1 MKFPD
6 GTDSIIDRL
15 GYVLQS
21 DNSVLVASLAA
32 TFGIYFIA
40 SFLFG
45 DPWHM
50 FTSFPQYLLMA
61 PSFINVLNV
70 YAFCNLHDVSW
81 GTKGSDKDDALPAVK
96 SKKEK
101 GGEATAE
108 TNVMKQKDIDGAFQE
123 TVKRTVATKVK
134 EKSAPEKP
142 SQDDENRKFRSR
154 LVLFWLLCN
163 MIVVVIVQS
172 ADGLEPTV
180 PTVDLE
186 GNDDYDDIRD
196 QFIEDSRG
204 YEKWLTKKQS
214 MFFKTILWTTFGITA
229 FKFIG
234 ALYFWI
240 KMNAFRCC
248 RKN

>member
-1 MKFPD
+1 MDVEGNNILDK
-6 GTDSIIDRL
+6 L
-15 GYVLQS
+15 AYVLES
-21 DNSVLVASLAA
+21 DNSVLIAALAA
-32 TFGIYFIA
+32 TFGIYFIT
-40 SFLFG
+40 SFLFL

-123 TVKRTVATKVK
+123 TVKRTVATKTK
-134 EKSAPEKP
+134 DKSEPEKP
-142 SQDDENRKFRSR
+142 SQDDENKKFRSR

-163 MIVVVIVQS
+163 MIVVVVVQDAS
-172 ADGLEPTV
+172 GLSPTV
-180 PTVDLE
+180 PE
-186 GNDDYDDIRD
+186 QSASDDDRD
-196 QFIEDSRG
+196 QFIDDSRG
-204 YEKWLTKKQS
+204 FEAWLTHKQS
-214 MFFKTILWTTFGITA
+214 MFFKVILWTTFGITA

-234 ALYFWI
+234 ALYFWFKI
-240 KMNAFRCC
+240 NAFRCC

>member
-1 MKFPD
+1 MDLD
-6 GTDSIIDRL
+6 GMSIAEKLKYIL
-15 GYVLQS
+15 TS

-32 TFGIYFIA
+32 TFGFYYIA

-50 FTSFPQYLLMA
+50 FTSFGQYLLMA

-81 GTKGSDKDDALPAVK
+81 GTKGSDKDDALPAIK

-101 GGEATAE
+101 TGEATAE
-108 TNVMKQKDIDGAFQE
+108 TNVMKQRDIDSAFQE
-123 TVKRTVATKVK
+123 TVKRTVAQKVK
-134 EKSAPEKP
+134 EDKKPEKP
-142 SQDDENRKFRSR
+142 SQDDENRQFRSR

-163 MIVVVIVQS
+163 MIVVIIVQS
-172 ADGLEPTV
+172 ANGLAPTT
-180 PTVDLE
+180 PSQKDQQAD
-186 GNDDYDDIRD
+186 NYDDIVS
-196 QFIEDSRG
+196 QFIDDQRG
-204 YEKWLTKKQS
+204 YESWLTKKQS
-214 MFFKTILWTTFGITA
+214 MFFKVILWTTFGITA

-234 ALYFWI
+234 AVYFWI
-240 KMNAFRCC
+240 KINAFRCC